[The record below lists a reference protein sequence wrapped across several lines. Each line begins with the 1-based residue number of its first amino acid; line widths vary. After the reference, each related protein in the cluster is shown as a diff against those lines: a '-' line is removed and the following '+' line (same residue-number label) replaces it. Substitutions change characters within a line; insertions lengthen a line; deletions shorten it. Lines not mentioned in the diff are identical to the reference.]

1 MNRSK
6 AKGSLYETALVN
18 YFRSKGWIADR
29 LRQTGTE
36 DEGDLAIRIPGDLI
50 PVVVEAKAERQMN
63 LSSYIAQAEKEAQ
76 AYARHRELHVIP
88 EWLAIVKRP
97 NKPIG
102 QSYVVITLDEYIR
115 QTWED

>member
-6 AKGSLYETALVN
+6 ARGTAFETALVN
-18 YFRSKGWIADR
+18 YFRSKGWVADR

-36 DEGDLAIRIPGDLI
+36 DEGDLAVHIPGDTL
-50 PVVVEAKAERQMN
+50 PVVIEAKAERQMN
-63 LSSYIAQAEKEAQ
+63 LSAYIAQAEKEAQ
-76 AYARHRELHVIP
+76 AYAKHRDIPTTP